1 MKKLLLLCACLFFI
15 IPSTSLYAQDN
26 SSLKQSA
33 NTFSAVAKSAIPAVV
48 SIQVKKNRM
57 SLGEGSSQEDLLRY
71 FFGIPQGG
79 GGKRFQPK
87 EESEPA
93 GQGSGFVI
101 SEDGYILTNNHVV
114 GGANEIEVKFHDGKT
129 LSAKLIGAD
138 EKSDVAVIK
147 VNSGTK
153 LPFLPV
159 GDSNQ
164 LEIGDWAIAIGNPF
178 GLSTTL
184 TVGVISAKG
193 RANMGITDYEDFIQ
207 TDAAINPGN
216 SGGPLLNIDG
226 KVIGINTAIYS
237 RSGGYMGIG
246 FAIPINMAL
255 NIKDQ
260 LIKHGKVMRGKV
272 GVYISEISEK
282 LAKKF
287 GLNSGKGIMIAEVMR
302 GSSGEKAGLKAGDI
316 VTHLNNKEINSSGQ
330 FRNQVSLTPIGQTIE
345 LSILRDGKNQKISV
359 EIESLDDP
367 QEKRSAKRISS
378 ASYGLSV
385 QDLTDRLARRLGVDP
400 DENGVVITDV
410 ESDSIAEQAGL
421 RAGQI
426 IKKVNQQT
434 VSSTDEFESVI
445 KDSDGA
451 LLLLI
456 QDRRGTRF
464 IPLELP

>member
-1 MKKLLLLCACLFFI
+1 
-15 IPSTSLYAQDN
+15 
-26 SSLKQSA
+26 
-33 NTFSAVAKSAIPAVV
+33 
-48 SIQVKKNRM
+48 
-57 SLGEGSSQEDLLRY
+57 
-71 FFGIPQGG
+71 
-79 GGKRFQPK
+79 
-87 EESEPA
+87 
-93 GQGSGFVI
+93 VI

-129 LSAKLIGAD
+129 LSAKLIAAD

-434 VSSTDEFESVI
+434 VSSADEFESVI